1 MIKVYGMP
9 TCPDCAYVHV
19 QIKDRTGEFEYINI
33 GEDVQYL
40 KEFVRLRDKEAAFDE
55 CRENGYLGIPCF
67 VREDGFVTVVPEKV
81 GLVSRPADKTSCSID
96 GKDVRLLKR
105 VCFYS
110 KDWGAKG
117 GS

>member
-40 KEFVRLRDKEAAFDE
+40 K
-55 CRENGYLGIPCF
+55 
-67 VREDGFVTVVPEKV
+67 
-81 GLVSRPADKTSCSID
+81 
-96 GKDVRLLKR
+96 
-105 VCFYS
+105 
-110 KDWGAKG
+110 
-117 GS
+117 

>member
-67 VREDGFVTVVPEKV
+67 VREDGNRYEKA
-81 GLVSRPADKTSCSID
+81 GNKIRTNGIDDSKSSDSR
-96 GKDVRLLKR
+96 
-105 VCFYS
+105 
-110 KDWGAKG
+110 W
-117 GS
+117 

>member
-9 TCPDCAYVHV
+9 TCPDCAYVHE
-19 QIKDRTGEFEYINI
+19 QIKDRPGEFEYINI

-96 GKDVRLLKR
+96 GKG
-105 VCFYS
+105 C
-110 KDWGAKG
+110 
-117 GS
+117 

>member
-1 MIKVYGMP
+1 MP
-9 TCPDCAYVHV
+9 TCPDCAYVHE

-96 GKDVRLLKR
+96 GKG
-105 VCFYS
+105 C
-110 KDWGAKG
+110 
-117 GS
+117 

>member
-1 MIKVYGMP
+1 MP

-55 CRENGYLGIPCF
+55 CRKTDIW
-67 VREDGFVTVVPEKV
+67 GFRALSGRWFCDRRAGESWTCV
-81 GLVSRPADKTSCSID
+81 KT
-96 GKDVRLLKR
+96 GR
-105 VCFYS
+105 
-110 KDWGAKG
+110 
-117 GS
+117 

>member
-9 TCPDCAYVHV
+9 TCPDCAYIHV

-33 GEDVQYL
+33 GEDVQDL

-96 GKDVRLLKR
+96 GKG
-105 VCFYS
+105 C
-110 KDWGAKG
+110 
-117 GS
+117 